1 MTIGSAIPLA
11 VLTDFCRDKSM
22 TSIGDG
28 CVIKFPR
35 TEQQTKKLWRKTSKN
50 WLEWELHYEHEVG
63 NFSWHFGKKFANRN

>member
-35 TEQQTKKLWRKTSKN
+35 TEQQTKKL
-50 WLEWELHYEHEVG
+50 
-63 NFSWHFGKKFANRN
+63 